1 MFTLVVWLPLL
12 ALALACPPVAV
23 AFPPVALDREEL
35 RDVERLLAEEDAEAC
50 GEAITV
56 V

>member
-12 ALALACPPVAV
+12 AEPPVAV
-23 AFPPVALDREEL
+23 ALPPVALDREEL
-35 RDVERLLAEEDAEAC
+35 REFELLLAEDDADDL
-50 GEAITV
+50 GEAVTV

>member
-12 ALALACPPVAV
+12 AFALACPPVAV
-23 AFPPVALDREEL
+23 ALPPVALDREEL
-35 RDVERLLAEEDAEAC
+35 REVDLLAAREDADDC
-50 GEAITV
+50 GDAVTV

>member
-12 ALALACPPVAV
+12 AVACPPVAV
-23 AFPPVALDREEL
+23 AFPPVAFAREEL
-35 RDVERLLAEEDAEAC
+35 RDVERLLAFDDAEDFGDAV
-50 GEAITV
+50 TV